1 MNAIKLGWIMRWL
14 LSLVAVSLLFAEHV
28 PALLCFACT
37 AALAMFWCWELEH
50 HAAS

>member
-1 MNAIKLGWIMRWL
+1 MVLRDMSGRITLAA
-14 LSLVAVSLLFAEHV
+14 VALLFTEHV
-28 PALLCFACT
+28 PALVCFACT